1 MSRKSLERPRA
12 PLFPDHPQEEHDLR
26 VARTRALMEKAGLDA
41 VVFARNVN
49 VYYITGSRFVF
60 VGFDAPLALA
70 PQTTAFITKDADVYC
85 QRFGPF
91 DSDDVSID
99 TTLSASFEMYDS
111 ELELPSILSDYGI
124 GAGARIGIEWG
135 SGNCTGINP
144 LKFLELK
151 GKLESEGVEVVD
163 SNPLLRR
170 LLSVK
175 SPLEIERMSTAVGA
189 AARAMNR
196 LYDEIELGMNARQVA
211 AITNRLMLEEGG
223 ETPDHTQVMSE
234 GDGSQELKSSDPV
247 DQVLAPGW
255 VHLDLGCRVA
265 RYSSDINR
273 GLFLG
278 RQPTE
283 RELEVFDVRRGVNDL
298 LDTLIKPGVTID
310 SVVDAAKAYV
320 EDHGMIISAMG
331 GHTFAGHSIGMENYV
346 GPHLVPSAAQPE
358 MVGAADGEPVV
369 FEPGMMFTYE
379 CTVSLPDGERSP
391 FFNVE
396 DDVVVTED
404 GVLNMSA
411 EVSRDLVVKA

>member
-1 MSRKSLERPRA
+1 MSRRSLSRPRA

-26 VARTRALMEKAGLDA
+26 VARTRSLMEEAGLDA
-41 VVFARNVN
+41 VIFARNVN

-124 GAGARIGIEWG
+124 DAGSRIGIEWG

-144 LKFLELK
+144 LKFMELK
-151 GKLESEGVEVVD
+151 TRLEGNGIEVVD

-170 LLSVK
+170 LFAIK
-175 SPLEIERMSTAVGA
+175 SPYEIELMSTAVGA

-196 LYDEIELGMNARQVA
+196 LYGEIELGMNAKQVA
-211 AITNRLMLEEGG
+211 AITNRLMLDEGG
-223 ETPDHTQVMSE
+223 EWPDHTQVMSE

-247 DQVLAPGW
+247 NQILAPGW
-255 VHLDLGCRVA
+255 VHLDLGCRVG
-265 RYSSDINR
+265 RYASDINR

-278 RQPTE
+278 RQPTA
-283 RELEVFDVRRGVNDL
+283 REVEVFDVRRGVNDL
-298 LDTLIKPGVTID
+298 LDTLIKPGVEID
-310 SVVDAAKAYV
+310 SVVQAAKEYV
-320 EDHGMIISAMG
+320 EGNGMSISEIG
-331 GHTFAGHSIGMENYV
+331 GFTFAGHSIGMENYI
-346 GPHLVPSAAQPE
+346 GPHLVPNAAQPE
-358 MVGAADGEPVV
+358 MVGVDPNEPAV
-369 FEPGMMFTYE
+369 FERGMMFTYE

-404 GVLNMSA
+404 GVRNMSA